1 MRPGPGG
8 KQLFSKGQVISVAT
22 TRWSCLYTLIRRLCN
37 PANELNFPAQLS
49 LNVGLDD
56 GASQHVYLFDA

>member
-1 MRPGPGG
+1 MHPGPGG

-37 PANELNFPAQLS
+37 PANELNFPPALPER
-49 LNVGLDD
+49 GL
-56 GASQHVYLFDA
+56 GRGGLAACLPV